1 MANNTLLILYT
12 CTCDRKKVNKSG
24 ALQNATNVTDTFR
37 IKEKCS
43 ILNPVIELA
52 TTTIESGGLQ
62 LSALNYAYI
71 ERFNRYYFITDIKYM
86 NDNLVELTLD
96 IDVLMTYAGQILN
109 SSQEVT
115 RAESINSKN
124 FIDTERPVQSNKLL
138 YVGDA
143 QYLGTFPESTGNN
156 YIMTVAG
163 GVVANA
169 VT

>member
-12 CTCDRKKVNKSG
+12 CTCDRKKVNKAGS
-24 ALQNATNVTDTFR
+24 LENETKVTGTFR

-52 TTTIESGGLQ
+52 TTTIESGNLQ
-62 LSALNYAYI
+62 LAALNYAYI
-71 ERFNRYYFITDIKYM
+71 RRFNRYYFITDIRYM

-96 IDVLMTYAGQILN
+96 IDVLMSYADKILK

-115 RAESINSKN
+115 RAQSINSKS
-124 FIDTERPVQSNKLL
+124 FIDNERPIQSNKILRA
-138 YVGDA
+138 GDA
-143 QYLGTFPESTGNN
+143 QFIGNFPESPGANN

-163 GVVANA
+163 G
-169 VT
+169 